1 MVFNPF
7 RRRRRHHRCHG
18 EHHNGSCSLGECE
31 AGDRVVVACIDTQVS
46 CAPRLRELGIM
57 EGMPLLVLR
66 KSDPLLVLTEESRI
80 AIDQRTADCI
90 EVRIIVPA
98 E

>member
-1 MVFNPF
+1 MFFNPF

-18 EHHNGSCSLGECE
+18 EHHGGRCSLCQCE
-31 AGDRVVVACIDTQVS
+31 AGDQVVVDRIDPEVT
-46 CAPRLRELGIM
+46 CATRLRELGIM

-66 KSDPLLVLTEESRI
+66 KSDPLVLMTEESRI
-80 AIDQRTADCI
+80 AIDLRTADCI
-90 EVRIIVPA
+90 AVRVIVPA